1 MRHGKP
7 YCASTTR
14 KPRPAENLYILKEV
28 FVLVLKCELTY
39 STPAFSQEI
48 RVDFEEIAHAK
59 TEDVTK

>member
-1 MRHGKP
+1 MW
-7 YCASTTR
+7 